1 MGRLSVLMYHNICED
16 NKKSSGLTISVQK
29 LEEQF
34 KYLSQHYHSLFVSEL
49 ENQKTL
55 PGRTVVITFDDVTEN
70 QLLLAV
76 PLLQKYNLKATF
88 FVPFNYIGKH
98 DLWNKGTEKIM
109 TIEQLKSLPENVVE
123 LGHHS
128 YNHNKY
134 SQMSNK
140 DIHEDFRNS
149 YKVIQESGLKVY
161 PALAYPYGN
170 YPKSS
175 PDNYLNFIH
184 ILKEN
189 NIKMAFKIGNRP
201 NLFPI
206 KDNYQIKRIDVK
218 GEDSLFTFKLKV
230 KVGKLKLF

>member
-1 MGRLSVLMYHNICED
+1 MARLSVLMYHNVCED
-16 NKKSSGLTISVQK
+16 NKKSIGLTISVQK

-49 ENQKTL
+49 EDQKTL
-55 PGRTVVITFDDVTEN
+55 HGKTVVITFDDVTEN
-70 QLLLAV
+70 QLLYAV

-88 FVPFNYIGKH
+88 FVPFKYIG
-98 DLWNKGTEKIM
+98 DSDSWNKGTEKIM
-109 TIEQLKSLPENVVE
+109 TIEQLKSLPENVIE

-128 YNHNKY
+128 YKHGRY
-134 SQMSNK
+134 SQMSNEE
-140 DIHEDFRNS
+140 IHEDFNQS

-170 YPKSS
+170 YPKNN
-175 PDNYLNFIH
+175 PDKGRFTA
-184 ILKEN
+184 ILKQN

-201 NLFPI
+201 AIFPF
-206 KDNYQIKRIDVK
+206 KDNYQIKRIDIK
-218 GEDSLFTFKLKV
+218 GEDSLFIFKLKL